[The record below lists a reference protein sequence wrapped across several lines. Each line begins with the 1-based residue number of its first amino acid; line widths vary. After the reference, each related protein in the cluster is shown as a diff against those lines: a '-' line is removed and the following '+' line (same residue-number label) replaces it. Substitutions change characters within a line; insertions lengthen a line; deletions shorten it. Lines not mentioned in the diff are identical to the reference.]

1 MRKGRT
7 LIINLSFMKYISS
20 IRTTKEVPM
29 LVVAACI
36 GAVVMLAA
44 LFLYAGIAGA
54 ANPAMGTTTT
64 NQELNVSVSTDA
76 PGDPVWLGTTVL
88 ADAEATLGEGDFANI
103 MYVADVSGSM
113 ENTDI
118 NPIDPAGNDCDGDG
132 TSGTAMDSVCEG
144 LIALNTSL
152 GDADNVNVG
161 LVAFGDGAVTADVDP
176 AAGEQPF
183 TTPPDADENTNGT
196 DDMEEVISSLSTQFG
211 GAGAAGVGQFT
222 NKISDGFAFQT
233 DYNSA
238 LSDMNAAFAGQP
250 AGDTNIAFFLSDG
263 EPTSFTTGAGS
274 PLQAAVD
281 AGTTIHTFRIGS
293 DAAGTCDPGQPLREI
308 ADQTGGECQ
317 EVGDAS
323 NLSTVLPVALTNIAS
338 LDLEVNGNVVCSE
351 AGPEPVSLSIA
362 DCDITSELVVGQNT
376 IEAVATAGDDTVV
389 IADTTLGVI
398 DLALTPATESNDLG
412 GGDDTHTVTATVSG
426 DAGDIAGVLVDFA
439 VTGQNAGAEAGG
451 TCAANA
457 DCTTDAAGVV
467 QFTYSVPV
475 DASSLGTDTITGVGT
490 ITGAQGEEIQSDPR
504 EVEKE
509 WVDETPPTAECVA
522 TTNPA
527 GKTNP
532 NAPGNGGQGQNQD
545 GFYQLLG
552 DDLLGISSI
561 VVADDASPFV
571 SDPFANEDK
580 IKLTEASGAEPSD
593 KRPGPGVIVSHVT
606 LNGDATVVV
615 TDGSGNT
622 AEATCLVPEPEM

>member
-1 MRKGRT
+1 
-7 LIINLSFMKYISS
+7 
-20 IRTTKEVPM
+20 M
-29 LVVAACI
+29 LVVAACM
-36 GAVVMLAA
+36 GAVALLAA
-44 LFLYAGIAGA
+44 LFVYAGMAGA
-54 ANPAMGTTTT
+54 ANPAAGTTTT
-64 NQELNVSVSTDA
+64 DQELNVSVKTNA

-88 ADAEATLGEGDFANI
+88 ADATATLGEGDTANI

-113 ENTDI
+113 ENTSI
-118 NPIDPAGNDCDGDG
+118 NPIDPAGSDCDGDG
-132 TSGTAMDSVCEG
+132 TSGTALDSVCEG

-176 AAGEQPF
+176 AAGDQAL
-183 TTPPDADENTNGT
+183 TTPPNADNGGAAGP
-196 DDMEEVISSLSTQFG
+196 DMDEVIHSLSTEFG

-222 NKISDGFAFQT
+222 NKISAGLAFET
-233 DYNSA
+233 DYDSA
-238 LSDMNAAFAGQP
+238 LSNMNTALASQAA
-250 AGDTNIAFFLSDG
+250 DTNIAFFLSDG
-263 EPTSFTTGAGS
+263 EPSAGLFTPGAGS

-308 ADQTGGECQ
+308 ADQTGGECE

-323 NLSTVLPVALTNIAS
+323 DLNTVLPVALTNIAS
-338 LDLEVNGNVVCSE
+338 LNLKVNGNVVCTE
-351 AGPEPVSLSIA
+351 AGPEPVSLDITN
-362 DCDITSELVVGQNT
+362 CDITEDLVVGQNT
-376 IEAVATAGDDTVV
+376 IEAVATAADGTVV

-412 GGDDTHTVTATVSG
+412 AGDDTHTVTATVSG
-426 DAGDIAGVLVDFA
+426 DPAQIGGILVDFA

-467 QFTYSVPV
+467 QFTYTVPV
-475 DASSLGTDTITGVGT
+475 AASSLGTDTISATGTTAEGLKS
-490 ITGAQGEEIQSDPR
+490 GSE

-509 WVDETPPTAECVA
+509 WVDETPPTAECVE
-522 TTNPA
+522 TTNPS
-527 GKTNP
+527 GKNTP
-532 NAPGNGGQGQNQD
+532 KAPGNGGQGQNQD

-552 DDLLGISSI
+552 EDLLGISFI
-561 VVADDASPFV
+561 VVKDDGSPFV
-571 SDPFANEDK
+571 SDPFADGDQ
-580 IKLTEASGAEPSD
+580 IKLTQAPGATPSD
-593 KRPGPGVIVSHVT
+593 KRPGPGVIISHLT

-615 TDGSGNT
+615 TDNAGNT
-622 AEATCLVPEPEM
+622 AETSCLVPPPPM